1 MNAQIYP
8 FVIPLSSEVKTR
20 EQSGMRKVHRN
31 SFLLGRK
38 QQGSSEQVAN
48 DIHVCILL
56 NSAAMQADVP
66 VLVRL
71 WDVFD
76 LAICADGGAN
86 RLYDGLQA
94 LGPSMVSK
102 CVPTF
107 IKGDLDSLRPDVERF
122 YRSSKCRVVRDPDQD
137 TNDLEKCLQLV
148 QDLCEGKQPTGDEDA
163 AENADGVHCFP
174 QLQNKQHSIT
184 VVVFGAFGGRF
195 DQQIATL
202 HALYLYADYFDRIV
216 LLGDGN
222 CATLLHP
229 GARHDGTMRRQTE
242 PKESL
247 NAALSVLPSSSPS
260 PAAVI
265 SETVEQSP
273 NDMITH
279 TLCLIPAVEGPS
291 CSLLPVGSRC
301 DMVST
306 TGLKWNLAS
315 QPLALGELISTSNRV
330 VGNEGKASGDDD
342 ATTSVAAT
350 ELDQESA
357 ITVQTSHP
365 LLWCCKINLN
375 NACIS

>member
-1 MNAQIYP
+1 M
-8 FVIPLSSEVKTR
+8 SEVKTR

-107 IKGDLDSLRPDVERF
+107 IKGDLDSLRPDVEGF

-163 AENADGVHCFP
+163 AENADGMHCFP

-229 GARHDGTMRRQTE
+229 GVRGEMRRQTE

-247 NAALSVLPSSSPS
+247 NAALSISPSLSPSSLSSSSPSPS
-260 PAAVI
+260 PAAVV

-273 NDMITH
+273 DDMTKHITH

-301 DMVST
+301 DVVST

-315 QPLALGELISTSNRV
+315 QPLALGELISTSNLV
-330 VGNEGKASGDDD
+330 VGNEGNANGDDSV
-342 ATTSVAAT
+342 TTSVAAT
-350 ELDQESA
+350 EQDQESA

-375 NACIS
+375 NACAS